1 MHCMVKQEQPPAY
14 LDARVADGTQS
25 PRTTKPRSEPW
36 GQFWPCRPWGGCTG
50 FQECCWDTC
59 GRCSSAICCEQH
71 WKEVPAGRHGSSPT
85 TSTLGASMSPLAAAP
100 CSCCQSQLA
109 FLTTGQIS
117 GCLGHH
123 SRPTDLSRAPEW
135 LSRTASYAVTSP
147 SRLPAAA
154 SLKQ

>member
-1 MHCMVKQEQPPAY
+1 MLVASNNKRGHEQQNP
-14 LDARVADGTQS
+14 GES
-25 PRTTKPRSEPW
+25 P
-36 GQFWPCRPWGGCTG
+36 GV
-50 FQECCWDTC
+50 
-59 GRCSSAICCEQH
+59 SSD
-71 WKEVPAGRHGSSPT
+71 PAGTGEAALVSESVAGTPVEDAALQSAASST
-85 TSTLGASMSPLAAAP
+85 GKRSQLGDTAPLPPLALLEHPLAAAP
-100 CSCCQSQLA
+100 CSCCQSQPA